1 MQCRFLRLLGK
12 GKRGPAGTQNANSG
26 SGMREPKAG
35 VTISHAIHVPIHG
48 SACWCAVCM
57 GAVNSDGFHGYV
69 LRGLVVYYCSDRI
82 QMIVKRFALF
92 VVNLLFYVES
102 DSRHAEEAQCALQTE
117 KRFCLAKSGLR
128 VCVCVC
134 VFVLCW
140 IG

>member
-1 MQCRFLRLLGK
+1 MFFYMDAVVQCRFLRLLGK

-57 GAVNSDGFHGYV
+57 GAVNSDGPHGYV
-69 LRGLVVYYCSDRI
+69 LRGLVVYYCSDMNSDDC
-82 QMIVKRFALF
+82 QTLCIVWCELVA
-92 VVNLLFYVES
+92 
-102 DSRHAEEAQCALQTE
+102 
-117 KRFCLAKSGLR
+117 
-128 VCVCVC
+128 
-134 VFVLCW
+134 LCW